1 MPAFGFRAID
11 TKVTPASNPV
21 VKASVN
27 KPKNGAVAPDPLPVG
42 SIWQIFR
49 IWLLIGLQSF
59 GGGATTSLLIRRE
72 MVNKRGWFDQQAYS
86 EMWALCNLA
95 PGINLF
101 AFAIII
107 GNRLARLPGAFA
119 CLLGMTLPSAIV
131 TTLITAGFTTIQNW
145 PPLQAM
151 MHGIIPAI
159 IGISF
164 VFVVQFA
171 LPIIKQSWREGK
183 GSLVINLVWA
193 GLCAVLLGIFKLSAV
208 LVLIASAIA
217 GALILPRVLTH
228 FQADPATERTET
240 TP

>member
-1 MPAFGFRAID
+1 MPPFDARAVASKVKTSPGFAVKPKAIQ
-11 TKVTPASNPV
+11 
-21 VKASVN
+21 
-27 KPKNGAVAPDPLPVG
+27 PKNGSVAPDPLPIG
-42 SIWQIFR
+42 SVWQIFR

-72 MVNKRGWFDQQAYS
+72 IVNKRNWFDQQTYN

-95 PGINLF
+95 PGVNLF

-107 GNRLARLPGAFA
+107 GNRLAGLPGAFA

-131 TTLITAGFTTIQNW
+131 TTLITAGFTSIQNW

-171 LPIIKQSWREGK
+171 LPIIKQSWSEGK
-183 GSLVINLVWA
+183 GSLAMNLVWA
-193 GLCAVLLGIFKLSAV
+193 SLCAILLGIFKLSAV
-208 LVLIASAIA
+208 LVLIGSAIA
-217 GALILPRVLTH
+217 GALIFPHVLGH
-228 FQADPATERTET
+228 FQTDTPTERTET
-240 TP
+240 LP

>member
-1 MPAFGFRAID
+1 MPSFGFHFHAGG
-11 TKVTPASNPV
+11 TKVKTSPGLTT
-21 VKASVN
+21 KAKAI
-27 KPKNGAVAPDPLPVG
+27 KPRNGAPDPLPVG
-42 SIWQIFR
+42 SVWQIFQ

-59 GGGATTSLLIRRE
+59 GGGATTALLIRRE
-72 MVNKRGWFDQQAYS
+72 MVNKRSWFDQQTYN

-107 GNRLARLPGAFA
+107 GNRLAGLPGALA

-131 TTLITAGFTTIQNW
+131 TTLITAGFTSIQNW

-151 MHGIIPAI
+151 LRGIIPAI

-171 LPIIKQSWREGK
+171 LPILKQSWSEGK
-183 GSLVINLVWA
+183 GSLALNLVWA
-193 GLCAVLLGIFKLSAV
+193 SLCALLLGIFKLSAV
-208 LVLIASAIA
+208 LVLIGSAIA
-217 GALILPRVLTH
+217 GALIFPRILGH
-228 FQADPATERTET
+228 LQPDPATERTET